1 MKIAFT
7 FALMMMVLIVAMT
20 TGSPIADAVTEKQR
34 RDIQAV
40 SQYRMFSYATALY
53 LQANPTYSGTLT
65 WSTLGPATSTPPS
78 MRNAAMPSTF
88 KAVVASRS
96 SYVICG
102 ELSETAAT
110 ALQQFMPQGVRAFIA
125 SGDRIVLTD
134 SQSSANTEGA
144 KCS

>member
-7 FALMMMVLIVAMT
+7 FALMMMVVLVAIT
-20 TGSPIADAVTEKQR
+20 TGSPVADAVTANQR
-34 RDIQAV
+34 RDIHSV

-65 WSTLGPATSTPPS
+65 WSTVGPAASTPPS
-78 MRNAAMPSTF
+78 MRNASMPSTF
-88 KAVVASRS
+88 KAVVQSSA

-102 ELSETAAT
+102 ELSESAAT
-110 ALQQFMPQGVRAFIA
+110 ALQQLKPEGVKAFA
-125 SGDRIVLTD
+125 VVGDKIVLTN
-134 SQSSANTEGA
+134 SQSTANTEGA